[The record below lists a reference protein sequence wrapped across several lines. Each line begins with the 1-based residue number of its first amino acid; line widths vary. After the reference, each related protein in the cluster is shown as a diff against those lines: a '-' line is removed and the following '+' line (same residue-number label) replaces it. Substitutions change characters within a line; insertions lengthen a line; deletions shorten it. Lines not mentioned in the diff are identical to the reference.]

1 MCPHLDVTGITTNV
15 PLSQDHEPIQPWLQ
29 VQRSTPET
37 NRDGQTHR
45 RPRACCRGQAI
56 CGYMQMRECAEVSF
70 GRARASV
77 NGWKRETFMCGRYE
91 IADGARILVRF
102 DVANTTPT
110 ILGNLDVQPT
120 QRAE

>member
-1 MCPHLDVTGITTNV
+1 M
-15 PLSQDHEPIQPWLQ
+15 LSWAAALWLHADE
-29 VQRSTPET
+29 SM
-37 NRDGQTHR
+37 R
-45 RPRACCRGQAI
+45 RG
-56 CGYMQMRECAEVSF
+56 EL
-70 GRARASV
+70 GRARESV
-77 NGWKRETFMCGRYE
+77 SGWKRETFMCGRYE